1 MGSEPPV
8 TWERACEASLPN
20 TPRLAAARRLASPTT
35 TAATPT
41 RTARYSTVDWP
52 VSSRAL
58 LSSLAPGVLNRFLT
72 QPHDTD
78 KARPILRM
86 RPNIGLLPAL
96 VLHDDNLD
104 P

>member
-8 TWERACEASLPN
+8 TWERACEASLLN
-20 TPRLAAARRLASPTT
+20 TPRLAAARRLASPAT
-35 TAATPT
+35 TAMTPI

-52 VSSRAL
+52 VSSCAL
-58 LSSLAPGVLNRFLT
+58 LSSWANSLFNRLLT

-86 RPNIGLLPAL
+86 RPNRSLLPAL